1 MSFGN
6 TMGSFNASLET
17 LRFVAREIREK
28 ARKKETHSI
37 ILLFFLAYFA
47 YFAVNLSNTFLL
59 TTRVVLQN
67 ISRPSQLF
75 ID

>member
-1 MSFGN
+1 MSSGN
-6 TMGSFNASLET
+6 TMGSFNASLEK

-28 ARKKETHSI
+28 ARKKEIHLI
-37 ILLFFLAYFA
+37 ILLFFLA